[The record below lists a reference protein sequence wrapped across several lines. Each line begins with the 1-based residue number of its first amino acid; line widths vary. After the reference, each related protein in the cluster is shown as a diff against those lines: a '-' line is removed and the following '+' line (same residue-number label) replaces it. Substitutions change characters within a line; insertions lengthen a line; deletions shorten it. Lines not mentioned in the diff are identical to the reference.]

1 MVKGRALVVVLALI
15 LATVATAGVFL
26 YAQGLEKDA
35 EAGGAMV
42 SVVVSEVDIPPRT
55 DLNTL
60 IKDDLFKV
68 IQVNEAAYVDGAI
81 TSVDQLADKNNAVAI
96 LAGEQIPAARI
107 SGNVQGGALS
117 IPEGME
123 ALTVSLD
130 APRGVAGL
138 INTGDKV
145 TIYATFDDVEER
157 RSGEKNTF
165 TVVLVP
171 TVELLAVHRPLSSTA
186 FGGDEASASEQLPG
200 SLFATLALTPEDAQR
215 FVFSMENG
223 STWFGLLPP
232 DAEGEALPPI
242 TIDQVIVG

>member
-15 LATVATAGVFL
+15 LATLATAGVFL
-26 YAQGLEKDA
+26 YARGVEEDA
-35 EAGGAMV
+35 KAGGTMV

-55 DLNTL
+55 DLNLL
-60 IKDDLFKV
+60 IKDDLFRV

-96 LAGEQIPAARI
+96 LAGEQIPQARI
-107 SGNVQGGALS
+107 TGNVQGGALS

-138 INTGDKV
+138 INTGDSV
-145 TIYATFDDVEER
+145 TIYSTFKEVARKDGSTETV
-157 RSGEKNTF
+157 

-171 TVELLAVHRPLSSTA
+171 TVELLAVHRPLASTA
-186 FGGDEASASEQLPG
+186 FGGGDSEAQGEQLPG
-200 SLFATLALTPEDAQR
+200 SLAVTVALTPEDAQR

-232 DAEGEALPPI
+232 DAQGETMKPI
-242 TIDQVIVG
+242 GIAQVVE

>member
-26 YAQGLEKDA
+26 YAQGLEKEA
-35 EAGGAMV
+35 EGGGAMV
-42 SVVVSEVDIPPRT
+42 QVVVSEVDIPPRT
-55 DLNTL
+55 DLNLL

-96 LAGEQIPAARI
+96 LAGEQIPQARI
-107 SGNVQGGALS
+107 TGNVQGGALS

-138 INTGDKV
+138 INTGDSV
-145 TIYATFDDVEER
+145 TIYSTFKEVARKDGSTE
-157 RSGEKNTF
+157 
-165 TVVLVP
+165 TVTIVLVP
-171 TVELLAVHRPLSSTA
+171 TVELLAVHRPLASTA
-186 FGGDEASASEQLPG
+186 FGGDDTAAQGEQLPG

-215 FVFSMENG
+215 FVFAMETG
-223 STWFGLLPP
+223 ATWFGLLPP
-232 DAEGEALPPI
+232 DAEGETMKPI
-242 TIDQVIVG
+242 TIAQVVE

>member
-35 EAGGAMV
+35 EAGGTMV

-55 DLNTL
+55 DLNLL
-60 IKDDLFKV
+60 IKDDLFRV

-96 LAGEQIPAARI
+96 LAGEQIPQARI
-107 SGNVQGGALS
+107 TGNVQGGALS

-138 INTGDKV
+138 INTGDSV
-145 TIYATFDDVEER
+145 TIYSTFKEVARKDGSTETV
-157 RSGEKNTF
+157 

-171 TVELLAVHRPLSSTA
+171 TVELLAVHRPLASSA
-186 FGGDEASASEQLPG
+186 FGGGDTEAQGEQLPG
-200 SLFATLALTPEDAQR
+200 SLAVTVALTPQDAQR
-215 FVFSMENG
+215 FVFSMESG

-232 DAEGEALPPI
+232 DAQGETMKPI
-242 TIDQVIVG
+242 TIAQVVE

>member
-15 LATVATAGVFL
+15 LATLATAGVFL
-26 YAQGLEKDA
+26 YARGVEEDA
-35 EAGGAMV
+35 KAGGTMV

-55 DLNTL
+55 DLNLL
-60 IKDDLFKV
+60 IKDDLFRT

-96 LAGEQIPAARI
+96 LAGEQIPQARI
-107 SGNVQGGALS
+107 TGNVQGGALS

-138 INTGDKV
+138 LNTGDSV
-145 TIYATFDDVEER
+145 TIYSTFKEVARKDGSTETV
-157 RSGEKNTF
+157 

-171 TVELLAVHRPLSSTA
+171 TVELLAVHRPLASTA
-186 FGGDEASASEQLPG
+186 FGGDEASTSEQLPG

-215 FVFSMENG
+215 FVFAMENG

-232 DAEGEALPPI
+232 DAQGETMKPI
-242 TIDQVIVG
+242 GIAQVVE

>member
-15 LATVATAGVFL
+15 LATLATAGVFL
-26 YAQGLEKDA
+26 YARGVEEDA
-35 EAGGAMV
+35 KAGGTMV

-55 DLNTL
+55 DLNLL
-60 IKDDLFKV
+60 IKDDLFRT

-96 LAGEQIPAARI
+96 LAGEQIPQARI
-107 SGNVQGGALS
+107 TGNVQGGALS

-138 INTGDKV
+138 INTGDSM
-145 TIYATFDDVEER
+145 TIYSTFKEVARKDGSTETV
-157 RSGEKNTF
+157 

-171 TVELLAVHRPLSSTA
+171 TVELLAVHRPLASTA
-186 FGGDEASASEQLPG
+186 FGGGDSEAQGEQLPG
-200 SLFATLALTPEDAQR
+200 SLAVTVALTPEDAQR
-215 FVFSMENG
+215 FVFSMESG

-232 DAEGEALPPI
+232 DAQGETMKPI
-242 TIDQVIVG
+242 GIAQVVE

>member
-42 SVVVSEVDIPPRT
+42 QVVVSEVDIPPRT
-55 DLNTL
+55 DLNVL
-60 IKDDLFKV
+60 IKDDLFRT
-68 IQVNEAAYVDGAI
+68 IQVNEPAYVDGAI

-107 SGNVQGGALS
+107 TGNVQGGALS

-138 INTGDKV
+138 INTGDSV
-145 TIYATFDDVEER
+145 TIYSTFKGVVRKDGSTETV
-157 RSGEKNTF
+157 

-171 TVELLAVHRPLSSTA
+171 TVELLAVHRPISSTA
-186 FGGDEASASEQLPG
+186 FGGDEASSSEQLPG

-215 FVFSMENG
+215 FVFAMENG

-232 DAEGEALPPI
+232 DAEGETMKPI
-242 TIDQVIVG
+242 TIAQVVE

>member
-15 LATVATAGVFL
+15 LATLATAGVFL
-26 YAQGLEKDA
+26 YARGVEEDA
-35 EAGGAMV
+35 KAGGTMV

-55 DLNTL
+55 DLNLL

-96 LAGEQIPAARI
+96 LAGEQIPQARI
-107 SGNVQGGALS
+107 TGNVQGGALS

-123 ALTVSLD
+123 AMTVSLD

-138 INTGDKV
+138 INTGDSV
-145 TIYATFDDVEER
+145 TIYSTFKEVAR
-157 RSGEKNTF
+157 RDGSTETV

-171 TVELLAVHRPLSSTA
+171 TVELLAVHRPISSTA

-200 SLFATLALTPEDAQR
+200 SLFVTLALTPEDAQR

-232 DAEGEALPPI
+232 DAQGQTMKPI
-242 TIDQVIVG
+242 TIAQVVE

>member
-15 LATVATAGVFL
+15 LATLATAGVFL
-26 YAQGLEKDA
+26 YARGVEEDA
-35 EAGGAMV
+35 KAGGTMV

-55 DLNTL
+55 DLNLL
-60 IKDDLFKV
+60 IKDDLFRV

-96 LAGEQIPAARI
+96 LAGEQIPQARI
-107 SGNVQGGALS
+107 TGNVQGGALS

-138 INTGDKV
+138 INTGDSV
-145 TIYATFDDVEER
+145 TIYSTFKEVARKDGSTETV
-157 RSGEKNTF
+157 

-171 TVELLAVHRPLSSTA
+171 TVELLAVHRPLASSA
-186 FGGDEASASEQLPG
+186 FGGDSEAQGEQLPG
-200 SLFATLALTPEDAQR
+200 SLAVTVALTPEDAQR
-215 FVFSMENG
+215 FVFSMESG

-232 DAEGEALPPI
+232 DAQGETMKPI
-242 TIDQVIVG
+242 GIAQVVK

>member
-15 LATVATAGVFL
+15 LATLATAGVFL
-26 YAQGLEKDA
+26 YARGVEEDA
-35 EAGGAMV
+35 KAGGTMV

-55 DLNTL
+55 DLNLL
-60 IKDDLFKV
+60 IKDDLFRV

-96 LAGEQIPAARI
+96 LAGEQIPEARI
-107 SGNVQGGALS
+107 TGNVQGGALS

-145 TIYATFDDVEER
+145 TIYSTFKDVARKDGTTE
-157 RSGEKNTF
+157 TV

-171 TVELLAVHRPLSSTA
+171 TVELLAVHRPLASSA
-186 FGGDEASASEQLPG
+186 FGGDSEAQGEQLPG
-200 SLFATLALTPEDAQR
+200 SLAVTVALTPEDAQR
-215 FVFSMENG
+215 FVFAMETG
-223 STWFGLLPP
+223 APWFGLLPP
-232 DAEGEALPPI
+232 DAQGETMKPI
-242 TIDQVIVG
+242 TIAQVVE

>member
-1 MVKGRALVVVLALI
+1 
-15 LATVATAGVFL
+15 VFL
-26 YAQGLEKDA
+26 YARGVEEDA
-35 EAGGAMV
+35 KAGGTMV

-55 DLNTL
+55 DLNLL
-60 IKDDLFKV
+60 IKDDLFRV

-96 LAGEQIPAARI
+96 LAGEQIPQARI
-107 SGNVQGGALS
+107 TGNVQGGALS

-138 INTGDKV
+138 INTGDSV
-145 TIYATFDDVEER
+145 TIYTTFKEVAR
-157 RSGEKNTF
+157 RDGSTETV

-171 TVELLAVHRPLSSTA
+171 TVELLAVHRPLGSST
-186 FGGDEASASEQLPG
+186 FGGDEESSSDQIPG
-200 SLFATLALTPEDAQR
+200 SLAVTVALTPEDAQR

-232 DAEGEALPPI
+232 DAEGETMKPI
-242 TIDQVIVG
+242 TIAQVVG

>member
-15 LATVATAGVFL
+15 LATLATAGVFL
-26 YAQGLEKDA
+26 YARGVEEDA
-35 EAGGAMV
+35 KAGGTMV

-55 DLNTL
+55 DLNLL
-60 IKDDLFKV
+60 IKDDLFRV

-96 LAGEQIPAARI
+96 LAGEQIPQARI
-107 SGNVQGGALS
+107 TGNVQGGALS

-138 INTGDKV
+138 INTGDSV
-145 TIYATFDDVEER
+145 TIYSTFKEVARKDGSTETV
-157 RSGEKNTF
+157 

-186 FGGDEASASEQLPG
+186 FGGDAEAQGEQLPN
-200 SLFATLALTPEDAQR
+200 SLAVTVALTPEDAQR
-215 FVFSMENG
+215 FVFSMESG

-232 DAEGEALPPI
+232 DAQGETMKPI
-242 TIDQVIVG
+242 GIAQVVE

>member
-15 LATVATAGVFL
+15 LATLATAGVFL
-26 YAQGLEKDA
+26 YARGVEEDA
-35 EAGGAMV
+35 KAGGTMV

-55 DLNTL
+55 DLNLL

-68 IQVNEAAYVDGAI
+68 IPVNEAAYVDGAV
-81 TSVDQLADKNNAVAI
+81 TSIDQLADKNNAVAI
-96 LAGEQIPAARI
+96 LAGEQIPQARI
-107 SGNVQGGALS
+107 TGNVQGGALS

-138 INTGDKV
+138 INTGDSV
-145 TIYATFDDVEER
+145 TIYSTFKEVARKDGSTETV
-157 RSGEKNTF
+157 

-171 TVELLAVHRPLSSTA
+171 TVELLAVHRPLASTA
-186 FGGDEASASEQLPG
+186 FGGGDSEAQGEQLPG
-200 SLFATLALTPEDAQR
+200 SLAVLRAEDAQR
-215 FVFSMENG
+215 FVFSMESG

-232 DAEGEALPPI
+232 DAQGETMKPI
-242 TIDQVIVG
+242 GIAQVVE

>member
-26 YAQGLEKDA
+26 YAQGLEEDA
-35 EAGGAMV
+35 KVGGTMV
-42 SVVVSEVDIPPRT
+42 PVVVSEVDIPPRT
-55 DLNTL
+55 DLNLL
-60 IKDDLFKV
+60 IRDDLFRT
-68 IQVNEAAYVDGAI
+68 IEVNEAAYVDGAT

-96 LAGEQIPAARI
+96 LAGEQIPQARI

-145 TIYATFDDVEER
+145 TIYATFGDVEER
-157 RSGEKNTF
+157 RSGEKNTI

-186 FGGDEASASEQLPG
+186 FGGDEPSTSEQLPG

>member
-26 YAQGLEKDA
+26 YAQGLEKSA
-35 EAGGAMV
+35 NEGGAMV

-96 LAGEQIPAARI
+96 LAGEQIPQARI
-107 SGNVQGGALS
+107 TGNVQGGALS

-145 TIYATFDDVEER
+145 TIYSTFKEVARKDGTTETV
-157 RSGEKNTF
+157 

-171 TVELLAVHRPLSSTA
+171 TVELLAVHRPLASST
-186 FGGDEASASEQLPG
+186 FGGDSEAQGEQIPG
-200 SLFATLALTPEDAQR
+200 SLAVTVALSPEDAQR
-215 FVFSMENG
+215 FVFSMETG

-232 DAEGEALPPI
+232 DASGEPMKPI
-242 TIDQVIVG
+242 TVAQVVK

>member
-15 LATVATAGVFL
+15 LATLATAGVFL
-26 YAQGLEKDA
+26 YARGVEEDA
-35 EAGGAMV
+35 KAGGTMV

-55 DLNTL
+55 DLNLL
-60 IKDDLFKV
+60 IKDDLFRV

-138 INTGDKV
+138 INTGDSV
-145 TIYATFDDVEER
+145 TIYSTFKEVAR
-157 RSGEKNTF
+157 RDGSTE
-165 TVVLVP
+165 TVTIVLVP
-171 TVELLAVHRPLSSTA
+171 TVELLAVHRPLASTA
-186 FGGDEASASEQLPG
+186 FGGGDTEAQGEQLPN
-200 SLFATLALTPEDAQR
+200 SLAVTVALTPEDAQR
-215 FVFSMENG
+215 FVFSMESG

-232 DAEGEALPPI
+232 DAQGETMKPI
-242 TIDQVIVG
+242 TIAQVVE